1 MKVLK
6 KQGVEETYV
15 KVLEDI
21 NDESTT
27 TIKLRKVSEKI
38 LIKKGVKQGDYISTK
53 VFTVVLEK
61 VFKNSEW

>member
-38 LIKKGVKQGDYISTK
+38 LIKKGVKQGDHISTK